1 MSEKPE
7 GLEPPEMLDSAGFS
21 AAETQGELGSG
32 SLFLLEHFDSPDL
45 YQAVEEAF
53 SRLQEVV
60 EAPKQPELGSL
71 IGMWCFDIE
80 RGGFL
85 LDYQAA
91 SLLGYKDYYRRYSI
105 EEISLLLCADD
116 AQKLFFDFLN
126 PDSGDVILENIMLQQ
141 GPYQGERLVVQG
153 SIMQRDE
160 NTGQVVQALG
170 SICYEHSAPASYITR
185 ELTGDG
191 IFYINTEQDLFITSS
206 TYQSMLGYIN
216 GELPDHLSQFVEQ
229 IVHPDDWDNLEIH
242 RHVMAS
248 ADYGDIWSCCLRLKH
263 KDGRYIWTIGRGLV
277 LKRDQNGK
285 ALIIVG
291 SRCDIDLIHQNF
303 DNMQQLLFNDNLTGL
318 YNRTYFEQNVVT
330 YSEDS
335 IQPVSVLFLDV
346 TGLKVTNDILGHG
359 YGDFLLLKLSELL
372 LIELLHF
379 MRDLRRPSVL
389 AALEAAE
396 AAEVAKAAETAAAAG
411 AAATATV
418 AETAPATEAADAA
431 TAQRK
436 KQYRL
441 PAFVLNRNFERLVQ
455 EFLEGLQEK
464 IQLLLASNGI
474 PVAHNSNKPLVQK
487 AALRDE
493 ELAAQAQTQG
503 QNKLQYSVLGS
514 EVSNLTK
521 DADRSLHEVLLKL
534 PQVHHERISQLLAE
548 NATLLRNADMA
559 QSDPLIWALVETALH
574 GREHPSLKS
583 ASEVDKY
590 IHTRFKRK
598 SPVTSLQGQSHLQ
611 QPLAPTNTQGQVAA
625 SAVSTSAAS
634 SSASASAASA
644 HASAVSALEREAQV
658 QANTEASPDRWG
670 HMSPVETFDAKTK
683 SERSKARRDKAQAPT
698 QQATS
703 DLLSSSNSSGVVH
716 PSQEEDK
723 LAVAMAAS
731 HGTGISQEVVVHLS
745 QGVPAVMRLSG
756 DEFMVLLPHC
766 PAIYGREFLRRI
778 REASKLLND
787 SYCALPINQRPEPLC
802 FGIGLATVGENGA
815 IAPDAP
821 AGLEAH
827 AGSEAHGPTAH
838 MAAANPAAPVAPAA
852 DTTTADTALDSPEE
866 MVTYDSLLKAVE
878 RADLRMQAD
887 KEQFHERHLQMLK
900 DYFEAKLERTVSMRD
915 ERRQILLSE
924 QERELLRN
932 GQLEQNLVATINEME
947 FEA

>member
-1 MSEKPE
+1 MSEKPDR
-7 GLEPPEMLDSAGFS
+7 LEPPEMLDNAEFSTLSAS
-21 AAETQGELGSG
+21 EVQGDQDSG
-32 SLFLLEHFDSPDL
+32 SLFLLEHFDSPEL
-45 YQAVEEAF
+45 YQAVAEAF

-60 EAPKQPELGSL
+60 EVPKNPELSSL
-71 IGMWCFDIE
+71 IGLWCFDIE

-91 SLLGYKDYYRRYSI
+91 SLVGYKDYYRRYSI
-105 EEISLLLCADD
+105 EEISLLLCAED

-126 PDSGDVILENIMLQQ
+126 PDSGDVILENIVLQQ

-153 SIMQRDE
+153 SIMQRDDT
-160 NTGQVVQALG
+160 TGQVMQALG
-170 SICYEHSAPASYITR
+170 SICYEHSAPASYLTR

-191 IFYINTEQDLFITSS
+191 IFYINTEQDLFVTSS
-206 TYQSMLGYIN
+206 SYQSMLGYIN
-216 GELPDHLSQFVEQ
+216 GEMPNHLSQFVEQ
-229 IVHPDDWDNLEIH
+229 LVHPDDLDNLEIH
-242 RHVMAS
+242 RHVIAS
-248 ADYGDIWSCCLRLKH
+248 TDYGDIWSCCLRLKH

-277 LKRDQNGK
+277 LKRDQTGK

-291 SRCDIDLIHQNF
+291 SRCDIDLIHDSF

-389 AALEAAE
+389 AALEAAD
-396 AAEVAKAAETAAAAG
+396 AAETAKAAKTASAG
-411 AAATATV
+411 AAATAPV
-418 AETAPATEAADAA
+418 AETAPTAADAA
-431 TAQRK
+431 NTQRK
-436 KQYRL
+436 KKYRL
-441 PAFVLNRNFERLVQ
+441 PAFVLNRNFERVVQ

-464 IQLLLASNGI
+464 IYVLLSSNGI
-474 PVAHNSNKPLVQK
+474 PVAHNSKKAQAQQVAQK
-487 AALRDE
+487 DA
-493 ELAAQAQTQG
+493 ELEPAAQAQAQSL
-503 QNKLQYSVLGS
+503 NKLQFSVLGS
-514 EVSNLTK
+514 EVSNLTSSPYK
-521 DADRSLHEVLLKL
+521 DADKSLHDVLLKL

-590 IHTRFKRK
+590 IHTKYQRQV
-598 SPVTSLQGQSHLQ
+598 PVSAARSQK
-611 QPLAPTNTQGQVAA
+611 PLA
-625 SAVSTSAAS
+625 
-634 SSASASAASA
+634 A
-644 HASAVSALEREAQV
+644 HQERF
-658 QANTEASPDRWG
+658 NTELSHDIWG
-670 HMSPVETFDAKTK
+670 HMSPVEKAGAKTT
-683 SERSKARRDKAQAPT
+683 SGRSKAQLKGAQS
-698 QQATS
+698 QAQSVNPAT
-703 DLLSSSNSSGVVH
+703 SNSSNVVH

-731 HGTGISQEVVVHLS
+731 HGTGISQEVVTHLS
-745 QGVPAVMRLSG
+745 QGVPAVLRLSG

-787 SYCALPINQRPEPLC
+787 SYCALPINQRPVPLC
-802 FGIGLATVGENGA
+802 FGIGLATVGEDGDL
-815 IAPDAP
+815 APDALKGLDASASP
-821 AGLEAH
+821 DAGASA
-827 AGSEAHGPTAH
+827 AGD
-838 MAAANPAAPVAPAA
+838 AP
-852 DTTTADTALDSPEE
+852 DSTKELK
-866 MVTYDSLLKAVE
+866 TYDSLLKAVE

-887 KEQFHERHLQMLK
+887 KEQFHEKHLQMLK

-932 GQLEQNLVATINEME
+932 GQLEQNLVAAINEME

>member
-7 GLEPPEMLDSAGFS
+7 MSASLEALDNAGLSAS
-21 AAETQGELGSG
+21 EVQGAQDNS
-32 SLFLLEHFDSPDL
+32 SLFLLEHFDSPEL

-91 SLLGYKDYYRRYSI
+91 SIVGYKDYYQRYSI
-105 EEISLLLCADD
+105 EEISLLLSAED

-126 PDSGDVILENIMLQQ
+126 PVSGDVILESIVLQK
-141 GPYQGERLVVQG
+141 GPYKGEHLVVQG

-160 NTGQVVQALG
+160 KTGQVMQALG
-170 SICYEHSAPASYITR
+170 SICYEYSAPASYLTR

-191 IFYINTEQDLFITSS
+191 IFYINTEQDLFVTSS
-206 TYQSMLGYIN
+206 SYQSMLGYIN
-216 GELPDHLSQFVEQ
+216 GELPNKLSQFVEL
-229 IVHPDDWDNLEIH
+229 IVHPDDLDNLEIQ

-248 ADYGDIWSCCLRLKH
+248 PDYGDIWSCCLRLKH

-277 LKRDQNGK
+277 LKRDQSGK

-372 LIELLHF
+372 LVELLHF

-389 AALEAAE
+389 TALEVAE
-396 AAEVAKAAETAAAAG
+396 AAETATATSTATPATASTAYATADAAAVTAAATEVD
-411 AAATATV
+411 AAAS
-418 AETAPATEAADAA
+418 
-431 TAQRK
+431 AQRK
-436 KQYRL
+436 KYRL

-464 IQLLLASNGI
+464 IQVLLTSNGM
-474 PVAHNSNKPLVQK
+474 PVAHNSNQVAQK
-487 AALRDE
+487 KDE
-493 ELAAQAQTQG
+493 EQASQSQS
-503 QNKLQYSVLGS
+503 QNQRKLQYSTLGS
-514 EVSNLTK
+514 EVADMTYDSLSQYK
-521 DADRSLHEVLLKL
+521 DADKSLHDVLLTL

-574 GREHPSLKS
+574 GREHPSMKS
-583 ASEVDKY
+583 APEVDKY
-590 IHTRFKRK
+590 IHTKYQRK
-598 SPVTSLQGQSHLQ
+598 
-611 QPLAPTNTQGQVAA
+611 
-625 SAVSTSAAS
+625 
-634 SSASASAASA
+634 ASAAPAKA
-644 HASAVSALEREAQV
+644 HKSFAPKQATAKLANGAANKLESQDLL
-658 QANTEASPDRWG
+658 NTEVAPDRWG
-670 HMSPVETFDAKTK
+670 HMSPVATLSAKAT
-683 SERSKARRDKAQAPT
+683 SERSKAQNNGSPNKKP
-698 QQATS
+698 QATP
-703 DLLSSSNSSGVVH
+703 DTTNSSNAVH

-731 HGTGISQEVVVHLS
+731 HGTGISQEVVTHLS
-745 QGVPAVMRLSG
+745 QGVPAVLRLSG

-787 SYCALPINQRPEPLC
+787 SYCALPINQRPVPLC
-802 FGIGLATVGENGA
+802 FGVGLATVGEEGSISPDA
-815 IAPDAP
+815 SADLAGQAAPDA
-821 AGLEAH
+821 G
-827 AGSEAHGPTAH
+827 
-838 MAAANPAAPVAPAA
+838 
-852 DTTTADTALDSPEE
+852 TTTSDATGELKQ
-866 MVTYDSLLKAVE
+866 YDSLLKAVE

-887 KEQFHERHLQMLK
+887 KEQFHEQHLQMLK

-932 GQLEQNLVATINEME
+932 GQLEQNLVAAINEME

>member
-1 MSEKPE
+1 MSEKPDR
-7 GLEPPEMLDSAGFS
+7 LEPPEMLDNAEFSTLSAS
-21 AAETQGELGSG
+21 EVQGDQDSG
-32 SLFLLEHFDSPDL
+32 SLFLLEHFDSPEL
-45 YQAVEEAF
+45 YQAVAEAF

-60 EAPKQPELGSL
+60 EVPKNPELSSL
-71 IGMWCFDIE
+71 IGLWCFDIE

-91 SLLGYKDYYRRYSI
+91 SLVGYKDYYRRYSI
-105 EEISLLLCADD
+105 EEISLLLCAED

-126 PDSGDVILENIMLQQ
+126 PDSGDVILENIVLQQ

-153 SIMQRDE
+153 SIMQRDDT
-160 NTGQVVQALG
+160 TGQVMQALG
-170 SICYEHSAPASYITR
+170 SICYEHSAPASYLTR

-191 IFYINTEQDLFITSS
+191 IFYINTEQDLFVTSS
-206 TYQSMLGYIN
+206 SYQSMLGYIN
-216 GELPDHLSQFVEQ
+216 GEMPNHLSQFVEQ
-229 IVHPDDWDNLEIH
+229 LVHPDDLDNLEIH
-242 RHVMAS
+242 RHVIAS
-248 ADYGDIWSCCLRLKH
+248 TDYGDIWSCCLRLKH

-277 LKRDQNGK
+277 LKRDQTGK

-291 SRCDIDLIHQNF
+291 SRCDIDLIHDSF

-389 AALEAAE
+389 AALEAAD
-396 AAEVAKAAETAAAAG
+396 AAETAKAAKTASAG
-411 AAATATV
+411 AAATAPV
-418 AETAPATEAADAA
+418 AETAPTAADAA
-431 TAQRK
+431 NTQRK
-436 KQYRL
+436 KKYRL
-441 PAFVLNRNFERLVQ
+441 PAFVLNRNFERVVQ

-464 IQLLLASNGI
+464 IYVLLSSNGI
-474 PVAHNSNKPLVQK
+474 PVAHNSKKAQAQQVAQK
-487 AALRDE
+487 DA
-493 ELAAQAQTQG
+493 ELEPAAQAQAQSL
-503 QNKLQYSVLGS
+503 NKLQFSVLGS
-514 EVSNLTK
+514 EVSNLTSSPYK
-521 DADRSLHEVLLKL
+521 DADKSLHDVLLKL

-590 IHTRFKRK
+590 IHTKYQRQV
-598 SPVTSLQGQSHLQ
+598 PVSAARSQK
-611 QPLAPTNTQGQVAA
+611 PLA
-625 SAVSTSAAS
+625 
-634 SSASASAASA
+634 A
-644 HASAVSALEREAQV
+644 HQERF
-658 QANTEASPDRWG
+658 NTELSHDIWG
-670 HMSPVETFDAKTK
+670 HMSPVEKAGAKTT
-683 SERSKARRDKAQAPT
+683 SGRSKAQLKGAQS
-698 QQATS
+698 QAQSVNPAT
-703 DLLSSSNSSGVVH
+703 SNSSNVVH

-731 HGTGISQEVVVHLS
+731 HGTGISQEVVTHLS
-745 QGVPAVMRLSG
+745 QGVPAVLRLSG

-787 SYCALPINQRPEPLC
+787 SYCALPINQRPVPLC
-802 FGIGLATVGENGA
+802 FGIGLATVGEDGDL
-815 IAPDAP
+815 APDALKGLDASASP
-821 AGLEAH
+821 DAGASA
-827 AGSEAHGPTAH
+827 AGD
-838 MAAANPAAPVAPAA
+838 AP
-852 DTTTADTALDSPEE
+852 DSTKELK
-866 MVTYDSLLKAVE
+866 TYDSLLKAVE

-887 KEQFHERHLQMLK
+887 KEQFHEKHLQMLK

-932 GQLEQNLVATINEME
+932 GEQNLVAAINEME

>member
-1 MSEKPE
+1 MSEKPDR
-7 GLEPPEMLDSAGFS
+7 LEPPEMLDNAEFSTLSAS
-21 AAETQGELGSG
+21 EVQGDQDSG
-32 SLFLLEHFDSPDL
+32 SLFLLEHFDSPEL
-45 YQAVEEAF
+45 YQAVAEAF

-60 EAPKQPELGSL
+60 EVPKNPELSSL
-71 IGMWCFDIE
+71 IGLWCFDIE

-91 SLLGYKDYYRRYSI
+91 SLVGYKDYYRRYSI
-105 EEISLLLCADD
+105 EEISLLLCAED

-126 PDSGDVILENIMLQQ
+126 PDSGDVILENIVLQQ

-153 SIMQRDE
+153 SIMQRDDT
-160 NTGQVVQALG
+160 TGQVMQALG
-170 SICYEHSAPASYITR
+170 SICYEHSAPASYLTR

-191 IFYINTEQDLFITSS
+191 IFYINTEQDLFVTSS
-206 TYQSMLGYIN
+206 SYQSMLGYIN
-216 GELPDHLSQFVEQ
+216 GEMPNHLSQFVEQ
-229 IVHPDDWDNLEIH
+229 LVHPDDLDNLEIH
-242 RHVMAS
+242 RHVIAS
-248 ADYGDIWSCCLRLKH
+248 TDYGDIWSCCLRLKH

-277 LKRDQNGK
+277 LKRDQTGK

-291 SRCDIDLIHQNF
+291 SRCDIDLIHDSF

-389 AALEAAE
+389 AALEAAD
-396 AAEVAKAAETAAAAG
+396 AAETAKAAKTASAG
-411 AAATATV
+411 AAATAPV
-418 AETAPATEAADAA
+418 AETAPTAADAA
-431 TAQRK
+431 NTQRK
-436 KQYRL
+436 KKYRL
-441 PAFVLNRNFERLVQ
+441 PAFVLNRNFERVVQ

-464 IQLLLASNGI
+464 IYVLLSSNGI
-474 PVAHNSNKPLVQK
+474 PVAHNSKKAQAQQVAQK
-487 AALRDE
+487 DA
-493 ELAAQAQTQG
+493 ELEPAAQAQAQSL
-503 QNKLQYSVLGS
+503 NKLQFSVLGS
-514 EVSNLTK
+514 EVSNLTSSPYK
-521 DADRSLHEVLLKL
+521 DADKSLHDVLLKL

-590 IHTRFKRK
+590 IHTKYQRQV
-598 SPVTSLQGQSHLQ
+598 PVSAARSQK
-611 QPLAPTNTQGQVAA
+611 PLA
-625 SAVSTSAAS
+625 
-634 SSASASAASA
+634 A
-644 HASAVSALEREAQV
+644 HQERF
-658 QANTEASPDRWG
+658 NTELSHDIWG
-670 HMSPVETFDAKTK
+670 HMSPVEKAGAKTT
-683 SERSKARRDKAQAPT
+683 SGRSKAQLKGAQS
-698 QQATS
+698 QAQSVNPAT
-703 DLLSSSNSSGVVH
+703 SNSSNVVH

-731 HGTGISQEVVVHLS
+731 HGTGISQEVVTHLS
-745 QGVPAVMRLSG
+745 QGVPAVLRLSG

-787 SYCALPINQRPEPLC
+787 SYCALPINQRPVPLC
-802 FGIGLATVGENGA
+802 FGIGLATVGEDGDL
-815 IAPDAP
+815 APDALKGLDASASP
-821 AGLEAH
+821 DAGASA
-827 AGSEAHGPTAH
+827 AGD
-838 MAAANPAAPVAPAA
+838 AP
-852 DTTTADTALDSPEE
+852 DSTKELK
-866 MVTYDSLLKAVE
+866 TYDSLLKAVE

-887 KEQFHERHLQMLK
+887 KEQFHEKHLQMLK

-932 GQLEQNLVATINEME
+932 GGRS
-947 FEA
+947 

>member
-1 MSEKPE
+1 MSEKPDR
-7 GLEPPEMLDSAGFS
+7 LEPPEMLDNAEFSTLSAS
-21 AAETQGELGSG
+21 EVQGDQDSG
-32 SLFLLEHFDSPDL
+32 SLFLLEHFDSPEL
-45 YQAVEEAF
+45 YQAVAEAF

-60 EAPKQPELGSL
+60 EVPKNPELSSL
-71 IGMWCFDIE
+71 VGMWCFDIE

-91 SLLGYKDYYRRYSI
+91 SLVGYKDYYRRYSI
-105 EEISLLLCADD
+105 EEISLLLCAED

-126 PDSGDVILENIMLQQ
+126 PDSGDVILENIVLQQ

-153 SIMQRDE
+153 SIMQRDDT
-160 NTGQVVQALG
+160 TGQVMQALG
-170 SICYEHSAPASYITR
+170 SICYEHSAPASYLTR

-191 IFYINTEQDLFITSS
+191 IFYINTEQDLFVTSS
-206 TYQSMLGYIN
+206 SYQSMLGYIN
-216 GELPDHLSQFVEQ
+216 GEMPNHLSQFVEQ
-229 IVHPDDWDNLEIH
+229 LVHPDDLDNLEIH
-242 RHVMAS
+242 RHVIAS
-248 ADYGDIWSCCLRLKH
+248 TDYGDIWSCCLRLKH

-277 LKRDQNGK
+277 LKRDQTGK

-291 SRCDIDLIHQNF
+291 SRCDIDLIHDSF

-389 AALEAAE
+389 AALEAAD
-396 AAEVAKAAETAAAAG
+396 AAETAKAAKTASAG
-411 AAATATV
+411 AAATAPV
-418 AETAPATEAADAA
+418 AETAPTAADAA
-431 TAQRK
+431 NTQRK
-436 KQYRL
+436 KQHRL

-464 IQLLLASNGI
+464 IYVLLSSNGI
-474 PVAHNSNKPLVQK
+474 PVAHNSKKAQAQQVAQK
-487 AALRDE
+487 DA
-493 ELAAQAQTQG
+493 ELEPAAQAQAQSL
-503 QNKLQYSVLGS
+503 NKLQFSVLGS
-514 EVSNLTK
+514 EVSNLTSSPYK
-521 DADRSLHEVLLKL
+521 DADKSLHDVLLKL

-590 IHTRFKRK
+590 IHTKYQRQV
-598 SPVTSLQGQSHLQ
+598 PVSAARSQK
-611 QPLAPTNTQGQVAA
+611 PLA
-625 SAVSTSAAS
+625 
-634 SSASASAASA
+634 A
-644 HASAVSALEREAQV
+644 HQERF
-658 QANTEASPDRWG
+658 NTELSHDIWG
-670 HMSPVETFDAKTK
+670 HMSPVEKAGAKTT
-683 SERSKARRDKAQAPT
+683 SGRSKAQLKGAQTPAQPVNP
-698 QQATS
+698 AT
-703 DLLSSSNSSGVVH
+703 SNSSNVVH

-731 HGTGISQEVVVHLS
+731 HGTGISQEVVTHLS
-745 QGVPAVMRLSG
+745 QGVPAVLRLSG

-787 SYCALPINQRPEPLC
+787 SYCALPINQRPVPLC
-802 FGIGLATVGENGA
+802 FGIGLATVGEDGDL
-815 IAPDAP
+815 APDALK
-821 AGLEAH
+821 GLDA
-827 AGSEAHGPTAH
+827 S
-838 MAAANPAAPVAPAA
+838 AAPDAGASAAGDAP
-852 DTTTADTALDSPEE
+852 DSTKELK
-866 MVTYDSLLKAVE
+866 TYDSLLKAVE
-878 RADLRMQAD
+878 RADLRMQTD
-887 KEQFHERHLQMLK
+887 KEQFHEKHLQMLK

-932 GQLEQNLVATINEME
+932 GQLEQNLVAAINEME

>member
-7 GLEPPEMLDSAGFS
+7 MSESPETLDKAELSAS
-21 AAETQGELGSG
+21 EVQGAQNNS
-32 SLFLLEHFDSPDL
+32 SLFLLEHFDSPEL

-53 SRLQEVV
+53 SRLQEVFEV
-60 EAPKQPELGSL
+60 PKEPELGSL
-71 IGMWCFDIE
+71 VGMWCFDIE

-91 SLLGYKDYYRRYSI
+91 SIVGYKDYYQRYSI
-105 EEISLLLCADD
+105 EEISLLLSAED

-126 PDSGDVILENIMLQQ
+126 PDSGDVILENIVLQQ

-160 NTGQVVQALG
+160 KTGLVMQALG
-170 SICYEHSAPASYITR
+170 SICYEHSAPASYLTR

-191 IFYINTEQDLFITSS
+191 IFYINTEQDLFVTSS
-206 TYQSMLGYIN
+206 SYQSMLGYIN
-216 GELPDHLSQFVEQ
+216 GELPNKLSQYVEQ
-229 IVHPDDWDNLEIH
+229 IVHPDDLDNLEIH

-248 ADYGDIWSCCLRLKH
+248 PDYGDIWSCCLRLKH

-277 LKRDQNGK
+277 LTRDQSGK

-291 SRCDIDLIHQNF
+291 SRCDIDLIHQSF
-303 DNMQQLLFNDNLTGL
+303 DSMQQLLFNDNLTGL

-330 YSEDS
+330 YSEDC

-346 TGLKVTNDILGHG
+346 TGLKVTNDILGHD

-372 LIELLHF
+372 LVELLHF

-389 AALEAAE
+389 SALEASE
-396 AAEVAKAAETAAAAG
+396 AAETAAA
-411 AAATATV
+411 T
-418 AETAPATEAADAA
+418 ETANAASAAADAP
-431 TAQRK
+431 AQCK
-436 KQYRL
+436 KYRL

-464 IQLLLASNGI
+464 IQVLLTSNGM
-474 PVAHNSNKPLVQK
+474 PVANNSNQVAQK
-487 AALRDE
+487 KDE
-493 ELAAQAQTQG
+493 ELKLASQPQS
-503 QNKLQYSVLGS
+503 QNQRNLQYSTLGA
-514 EVSNLTK
+514 EVADMTSDSLSQYK
-521 DADRSLHEVLLKL
+521 DADKSLHDVLLTL

-574 GREHPSLKS
+574 GREHPSMKS
-583 ASEVDKY
+583 APEVDKY
-590 IHTRFKRK
+590 IHTKYQRK
-598 SPVTSLQGQSHLQ
+598 ASV
-611 QPLAPTNTQGQVAA
+611 APTKAHKPFAPKQVRAQATAKLANGAA
-625 SAVSTSAAS
+625 NK
-634 SSASASAASA
+634 
-644 HASAVSALEREAQV
+644 LESQDLF
-658 QANTEASPDRWG
+658 NTEVAPDRWG
-670 HMSPVETFDAKTK
+670 HMSPVATLSAKTA
-683 SERSKARRDKAQAPT
+683 SERSKA
-698 QQATS
+698 QQSGASNKKPQVTP
-703 DLLSSSNSSGVVH
+703 DTTNSSDAVH

-731 HGTGISQEVVVHLS
+731 HGTGISQEVVTHLS
-745 QGVPAVMRLSG
+745 QGVPAVLRLSG

-766 PAIYGREFLRRI
+766 PEIYGREFLRRI
-778 REASKLLND
+778 REANKLLND
-787 SYCALPINQRPEPLC
+787 SYRALPINQRPVPLC
-802 FGIGLATVGENGA
+802 FGIGLATVGEEGNIASDVSAATDVGA
-815 IAPDAP
+815 TAAGGAP
-821 AGLEAH
+821 A
-827 AGSEAHGPTAH
+827 ST
-838 MAAANPAAPVAPAA
+838 
-852 DTTTADTALDSPEE
+852 EE
-866 MVTYDSLLKAVE
+866 LKPYDSLLKAVE

-887 KEQFHERHLQMLK
+887 KEQFHEKHLQMLK

-932 GQLEQNLVATINEME
+932 GQLEQNLVAAINEME

>member
-1 MSEKPE
+1 MSEKPDR
-7 GLEPPEMLDSAGFS
+7 LEPPEMLDNAEFSTLSAS
-21 AAETQGELGSG
+21 EVQGDQDSG
-32 SLFLLEHFDSPDL
+32 SLFLLEHFDSPEL
-45 YQAVEEAF
+45 YQAVAEAF

-60 EAPKQPELGSL
+60 EVPKNPELSSL
-71 IGMWCFDIE
+71 IGLWCFDIE

-91 SLLGYKDYYRRYSI
+91 SLVGYKDYYRRYSI
-105 EEISLLLCADD
+105 EEISLLLCAED

-126 PDSGDVILENIMLQQ
+126 PDSGDVILENIVLQQ

-153 SIMQRDE
+153 SIMQRDDT
-160 NTGQVVQALG
+160 TGQVMQALG
-170 SICYEHSAPASYITR
+170 SICYEHSAPASYLTR

-191 IFYINTEQDLFITSS
+191 IFYINTEQDLFVTSS
-206 TYQSMLGYIN
+206 SYQSMLGYIN
-216 GELPDHLSQFVEQ
+216 GEMPNHLSQFVEQ
-229 IVHPDDWDNLEIH
+229 LVHPDDLDNLEIH
-242 RHVMAS
+242 RHVIAS
-248 ADYGDIWSCCLRLKH
+248 TDYGDIWSCCLRLKH

-277 LKRDQNGK
+277 LKRDQTGK

-291 SRCDIDLIHQNF
+291 SRCDIDLIHDSF

-389 AALEAAE
+389 AALEAAD
-396 AAEVAKAAETAAAAG
+396 AAETAKAAKTASAG
-411 AAATATV
+411 AAATAPV
-418 AETAPATEAADAA
+418 AETAPTAADAA
-431 TAQRK
+431 NTQRK
-436 KQYRL
+436 KKYRL
-441 PAFVLNRNFERLVQ
+441 PAFVLNRNFERVVQ

-464 IQLLLASNGI
+464 IYVLLSSNGI
-474 PVAHNSNKPLVQK
+474 PVAHNSKKAQAQQVAQK
-487 AALRDE
+487 DA
-493 ELAAQAQTQG
+493 ELEPAAQAQAQSL
-503 QNKLQYSVLGS
+503 NKLQFSVLGS
-514 EVSNLTK
+514 EVSNLTSSPYK
-521 DADRSLHEVLLKL
+521 DADKSLHDVLLKL

-590 IHTRFKRK
+590 IHTKYQRQV
-598 SPVTSLQGQSHLQ
+598 PVSAARSQK
-611 QPLAPTNTQGQVAA
+611 PLA
-625 SAVSTSAAS
+625 
-634 SSASASAASA
+634 A
-644 HASAVSALEREAQV
+644 HQERF
-658 QANTEASPDRWG
+658 NTELSHDIWG
-670 HMSPVETFDAKTK
+670 HMSPVEKAGAKTT
-683 SERSKARRDKAQAPT
+683 SGRSKAQLKGAQS
-698 QQATS
+698 QAQSVNPAT
-703 DLLSSSNSSGVVH
+703 SNSSNVVH

-731 HGTGISQEVVVHLS
+731 HGTGISQEVVTHLS
-745 QGVPAVMRLSG
+745 QGVPAVLRLSG

-787 SYCALPINQRPEPLC
+787 SYCALPINQRPVPLC
-802 FGIGLATVGENGA
+802 FGIGLATVGEDGDL
-815 IAPDAP
+815 APDALKGLDASASP
-821 AGLEAH
+821 DAGA
-827 AGSEAHGPTAH
+827 S
-838 MAAANPAAPVAPAA
+838 AAVDAP
-852 DTTTADTALDSPEE
+852 DSTKELK
-866 MVTYDSLLKAVE
+866 TYDSLLKAVE

-887 KEQFHERHLQMLK
+887 KEQFHEKHLQMLK

-932 GQLEQNLVATINEME
+932 GQLEQNLVAAINEME

>member
-1 MSEKPE
+1 MSEKPDR
-7 GLEPPEMLDSAGFS
+7 LEPPEMLDNAEFSTLSAS
-21 AAETQGELGSG
+21 EVQGGQDSG
-32 SLFLLEHFDSPDL
+32 SLFLLEHFDSPEL
-45 YQAVEEAF
+45 YQAVAEAF

-60 EAPKQPELGSL
+60 EVPKNPELSSL
-71 IGMWCFDIE
+71 VGMWYFDIE

-91 SLLGYKDYYRRYSI
+91 SLVGYKDYYRRYSI

-126 PDSGDVILENIMLQQ
+126 PDSGDVILENIVLQQ

-160 NTGQVVQALG
+160 KTGQVMQALG
-170 SICYEHSAPASYITR
+170 SICYEHSSPASYMTR

-206 TYQSMLGYIN
+206 SYQSMLGYIN
-216 GELPDHLSQFVEQ
+216 GEIPNHSSQFVEQ
-229 IVHPDDWDNLEIH
+229 LVHPDDWDNLEVH

-291 SRCDIDLIHQNF
+291 SRCDIDLIHQSF

-396 AAEVAKAAETAAAAG
+396 AAEAAETAAVAATG
-411 AAATATV
+411 AAATAPV
-418 AETAPATEAADAA
+418 AETAPAASTAANAADAA

-464 IQLLLASNGI
+464 IQLLLTSNGM
-474 PVAHNSNKPLVQK
+474 PVANKRNSPLVQQD
-487 AALRDE
+487 AQIGE
-493 ELAAQAQTQG
+493 ELAAQSQSQV
-503 QNKLQYSVLGS
+503 QSKNKLQYSALGS

-521 DADRSLHEVLLKL
+521 DADRSLHDVLLTL
-534 PQVHHERISQLLAE
+534 PQVHHERIAQLLAE

-574 GREHPSLKS
+574 GREHPSLKL

-590 IHTRFKRK
+590 IHTKFQRK
-598 SPVTSLQGQSHLQ
+598 LPAAQLARPRKTLAAQQGQKRL
-611 QPLAPTNTQGQVAA
+611 
-625 SAVSTSAAS
+625 
-634 SSASASAASA
+634 
-644 HASAVSALEREAQV
+644 
-658 QANTEASPDRWG
+658 NTEISPDLWG
-670 HMSPVETFDAKTK
+670 HMSPVEKASAKTT
-683 SERSKARRDKAQAPT
+683 SGRSKAQLKGAQSQT
-698 QQATS
+698 QPVNPAT
-703 DLLSSSNSSGVVH
+703 SNSSNVVH

-731 HGTGISQEVVVHLS
+731 HGTGISQEVVTHLS
-745 QGVPAVMRLSG
+745 QGVPAVLRLSG

-766 PAIYGREFLRRI
+766 PEIYGREFLRRI
-778 REASKLLND
+778 REANKLLND
-787 SYCALPINQRPEPLC
+787 SCRALPINQRPVPLC
-802 FGIGLATVGENGA
+802 FGIGLATVGEEGNIASDVSAATDVGA
-815 IAPDAP
+815 TAAGGAP
-821 AGLEAH
+821 A
-827 AGSEAHGPTAH
+827 ST
-838 MAAANPAAPVAPAA
+838 
-852 DTTTADTALDSPEE
+852 EE
-866 MVTYDSLLKAVE
+866 LKPYDSLLKAVE

-887 KEQFHERHLQMLK
+887 KEQFHEKHLQMLK

-932 GQLEQNLVATINEME
+932 GQLEQNLVAAINEME

>member
-1 MSEKPE
+1 MSEKPDR
-7 GLEPPEMLDSAGFS
+7 LEPPEMLDNAEFSTLSAS
-21 AAETQGELGSG
+21 EVQGDQDSG
-32 SLFLLEHFDSPDL
+32 SLFLLEHFDSPEL
-45 YQAVEEAF
+45 YQAVAEAF

-60 EAPKQPELGSL
+60 EVPKNPELSSL
-71 IGMWCFDIE
+71 IGLWCFDIE

-91 SLLGYKDYYRRYSI
+91 SLVGYKDYYRRYSI
-105 EEISLLLCADD
+105 EEISLLLCAED

-126 PDSGDVILENIMLQQ
+126 PDSGDVILENIVLQQ

-153 SIMQRDE
+153 SIMQRDDT
-160 NTGQVVQALG
+160 TGQVMQALG
-170 SICYEHSAPASYITR
+170 SICYEHSAPASYLTR

-191 IFYINTEQDLFITSS
+191 IFYINTEQDLFVTSS
-206 TYQSMLGYIN
+206 SYQSMLGYIN
-216 GELPDHLSQFVEQ
+216 GEMPNHLSQFVEQ
-229 IVHPDDWDNLEIH
+229 LVHPDDLDNLEIH
-242 RHVMAS
+242 RHVIAS
-248 ADYGDIWSCCLRLKH
+248 TDYGDIWSCCLRLKH

-277 LKRDQNGK
+277 LKRDQTGK

-291 SRCDIDLIHQNF
+291 SRCDIDLIHDSF

-389 AALEAAE
+389 AALEAAD
-396 AAEVAKAAETAAAAG
+396 AAETAKAAKTASAG
-411 AAATATV
+411 AAATAPV
-418 AETAPATEAADAA
+418 AETAPTAADAA
-431 TAQRK
+431 NTQRK
-436 KQYRL
+436 KKYRL
-441 PAFVLNRNFERLVQ
+441 PAFVLNRNFERVVQ

-464 IQLLLASNGI
+464 IYVLLSSNGI
-474 PVAHNSNKPLVQK
+474 PVAHNSKKAQAQQVAQK
-487 AALRDE
+487 DA
-493 ELAAQAQTQG
+493 ELEPAAQAQAQSL
-503 QNKLQYSVLGS
+503 NKLQFSVLGS
-514 EVSNLTK
+514 EVSNLTSSPYK
-521 DADRSLHEVLLKL
+521 DADKSLHDVLLKL

-590 IHTRFKRK
+590 IHTKYQRQV
-598 SPVTSLQGQSHLQ
+598 PVSAARSQK
-611 QPLAPTNTQGQVAA
+611 PLA
-625 SAVSTSAAS
+625 
-634 SSASASAASA
+634 A
-644 HASAVSALEREAQV
+644 HQERF
-658 QANTEASPDRWG
+658 NTELSHDIWG
-670 HMSPVETFDAKTK
+670 HMSPVEKAGAKTT
-683 SERSKARRDKAQAPT
+683 SGRSKAQLKGAQS
-698 QQATS
+698 QAQSVNPAT
-703 DLLSSSNSSGVVH
+703 SNSSNVVH

-731 HGTGISQEVVVHLS
+731 HGTGISQEVVTHLS
-745 QGVPAVMRLSG
+745 QGVPAVLRLSG

-787 SYCALPINQRPEPLC
+787 SYCALPINQRPVPLC
-802 FGIGLATVGENGA
+802 FGIGLATVGEDGDL
-815 IAPDAP
+815 APDALKSLDASASP
-821 AGLEAH
+821 DAGASA
-827 AGSEAHGPTAH
+827 AGD
-838 MAAANPAAPVAPAA
+838 AP
-852 DTTTADTALDSPEE
+852 DSTKELK
-866 MVTYDSLLKAVE
+866 MYDSLLKAVE

-887 KEQFHERHLQMLK
+887 KEQFHEKHLQMLK

-932 GQLEQNLVATINEME
+932 GQLEQNLVAAINEME

>member
-1 MSEKPE
+1 MSEKPDR
-7 GLEPPEMLDSAGFS
+7 LEPPEMLDNAEFSTLSAS
-21 AAETQGELGSG
+21 EVQGGQDSG
-32 SLFLLEHFDSPDL
+32 SLFLLEHFDSPEL
-45 YQAVEEAF
+45 YQAVAEAF

-60 EAPKQPELGSL
+60 EVPKNPELSSL
-71 IGMWCFDIE
+71 VGMWCFDIE

-91 SLLGYKDYYRRYSI
+91 SLVGYKDYYRCYSI

-126 PDSGDVILENIMLQQ
+126 PDSGDVILENIVLQQ
-141 GPYQGERLVVQG
+141 GPYHGERLVVQG

-160 NTGQVVQALG
+160 KTGQVMQALG
-170 SICYEHSAPASYITR
+170 SICYEHSSPASYMTR

-206 TYQSMLGYIN
+206 SYQSMLGYIN
-216 GELPDHLSQFVEQ
+216 GEIPNHLSQFVEQ
-229 IVHPDDWDNLEIH
+229 LVHPDDWDNLEVH

-291 SRCDIDLIHQNF
+291 SRCDIDLIHQSF

-396 AAEVAKAAETAAAAG
+396 AAEAAETAAVAATG
-411 AAATATV
+411 AAATAPV
-418 AETAPATEAADAA
+418 AETAPAASTAANAADAA

-464 IQLLLASNGI
+464 IQLLLTSNGM
-474 PVAHNSNKPLVQK
+474 PVANKRNSPLVQQD
-487 AALRDE
+487 AQIGE
-493 ELAAQAQTQG
+493 ELAAQSQSQV
-503 QNKLQYSVLGS
+503 QSKNKLQYSALGS

-521 DADRSLHEVLLKL
+521 DADRSLHDVLLTL
-534 PQVHHERISQLLAE
+534 PQVHHERIAQLLAE

-574 GREHPSLKS
+574 GREHPSLKL

-590 IHTRFKRK
+590 IHTKFQRK
-598 SPVTSLQGQSHLQ
+598 LPAAQLARPRKTLAAQQGQKRL
-611 QPLAPTNTQGQVAA
+611 
-625 SAVSTSAAS
+625 
-634 SSASASAASA
+634 
-644 HASAVSALEREAQV
+644 
-658 QANTEASPDRWG
+658 NTEISPDLWG
-670 HMSPVETFDAKTK
+670 HMSPVEKASAKTT
-683 SERSKARRDKAQAPT
+683 SGRSKAQLKGAQSQT
-698 QQATS
+698 QPVNPAT
-703 DLLSSSNSSGVVH
+703 SNSSNVVH

-731 HGTGISQEVVVHLS
+731 HGTGISQEVVTHLS
-745 QGVPAVMRLSG
+745 QGVPAVLRLSG

-766 PAIYGREFLRRI
+766 PEIYGREFLRRI
-778 REASKLLND
+778 REANKLLND
-787 SYCALPINQRPEPLC
+787 SYRALPINQRPVPLC
-802 FGIGLATVGENGA
+802 FGIGLATVGEEGNIASDVSAATDVGA
-815 IAPDAP
+815 TAAGGAP
-821 AGLEAH
+821 A
-827 AGSEAHGPTAH
+827 ST
-838 MAAANPAAPVAPAA
+838 
-852 DTTTADTALDSPEE
+852 EE
-866 MVTYDSLLKAVE
+866 LKPYDSLLKAVE

-887 KEQFHERHLQMLK
+887 KEQFHEKHLQMLK

-932 GQLEQNLVATINEME
+932 GQLEQNLVAAINEME

>member
-7 GLEPPEMLDSAGFS
+7 MSASPEALDNAGLSAS
-21 AAETQGELGSG
+21 EVQGAQDNS
-32 SLFLLEHFDSPDL
+32 SLFLLEHFDSPEL

-53 SRLQEVV
+53 SRLQEVCEV
-60 EAPKQPELGSL
+60 PKQPELGSL

-91 SLLGYKDYYRRYSI
+91 SIVGYKDYYQRYSI
-105 EEISLLLCADD
+105 EEISLLLSAED

-126 PDSGDVILENIMLQQ
+126 PVSGDVILESIVLQK
-141 GPYQGERLVVQG
+141 GPYKGEHLVVQG

-160 NTGQVVQALG
+160 KTGQVTQALG
-170 SICYEHSAPASYITR
+170 SICYEYSAPASYLTR

-191 IFYINTEQDLFITSS
+191 IFYINTEQDLFVTSS
-206 TYQSMLGYIN
+206 SYQSMLGYIN
-216 GELPDHLSQFVEQ
+216 GELPNKLSQIVEL
-229 IVHPDDWDNLEIH
+229 IVHPDDLDNLEIQ

-248 ADYGDIWSCCLRLKH
+248 PDYGDIWSCCLRLKH

-277 LKRDQNGK
+277 LKRDQSGK

-330 YSEDS
+330 YSEES
-335 IQPVSVLFLDV
+335 MQPVSVLFLDV

-372 LIELLHF
+372 LVELLHF

-396 AAEVAKAAETAAAAG
+396 AAETATATSAAAPATASTAYATADVAAVTAAATEVD
-411 AAATATV
+411 AAAS
-418 AETAPATEAADAA
+418 
-431 TAQRK
+431 AQHK
-436 KQYRL
+436 KYRL
-441 PAFVLNRNFERLVQ
+441 PAFVLNRNLERLVQ

-464 IQLLLASNGI
+464 IQVLLTSNGM
-474 PVAHNSNKPLVQK
+474 PVAHNSNQVAQK
-487 AALRDE
+487 KDE
-493 ELAAQAQTQG
+493 EQASQSQS
-503 QNKLQYSVLGS
+503 QNQRKLQYSTLGA
-514 EVSNLTK
+514 EVADMTSDSLSQYK
-521 DADRSLHEVLLKL
+521 DADKSLHDVLLTL

-574 GREHPSLKS
+574 GREHPSMKS
-583 ASEVDKY
+583 APEVDKY
-590 IHTRFKRK
+590 IHTKYQRK
-598 SPVTSLQGQSHLQ
+598 
-611 QPLAPTNTQGQVAA
+611 
-625 SAVSTSAAS
+625 
-634 SSASASAASA
+634 ASAAPAKA
-644 HASAVSALEREAQV
+644 HKSFAPKQATAKLANGAANKLESQDLL
-658 QANTEASPDRWG
+658 NTEVAPDRWG
-670 HMSPVETFDAKTK
+670 HMSPVATLSAKAT
-683 SERSKARRDKAQAPT
+683 SERSKAQNNGSPNKKP
-698 QQATS
+698 QATP
-703 DLLSSSNSSGVVH
+703 DTTNSSNAVH

-731 HGTGISQEVVVHLS
+731 HGTGISQEVVTHLS
-745 QGVPAVMRLSG
+745 QGVPAVLRLSG

-787 SYCALPINQRPEPLC
+787 SYCALPINQRSVPLC
-802 FGIGLATVGENGA
+802 FGVGLATVGEEGSISPDA
-815 IAPDAP
+815 SADLAGQAAPDA
-821 AGLEAH
+821 G
-827 AGSEAHGPTAH
+827 
-838 MAAANPAAPVAPAA
+838 
-852 DTTTADTALDSPEE
+852 TTTSDATGELKQ
-866 MVTYDSLLKAVE
+866 YDSLLKAVE

-887 KEQFHERHLQMLK
+887 KEQFHEQHLQMLK

-924 QERELLRN
+924 QERELLHN
-932 GQLEQNLVATINEME
+932 GQLEQNLVAAINEME

>member
-7 GLEPPEMLDSAGFS
+7 MSASPEALDNAGLSAS
-21 AAETQGELGSG
+21 EVQGAQDNS
-32 SLFLLEHFDSPDL
+32 SLFLLEHFDSPEL

-91 SLLGYKDYYRRYSI
+91 SIVGYKDYYQRYSI
-105 EEISLLLCADD
+105 EEISLLLSAED

-126 PDSGDVILENIMLQQ
+126 PESGDVLWESIMLQR
-141 GPYQGERLVVQG
+141 GPYKGERLIVQG

-160 NTGQVVQALG
+160 TTGQVTQALG
-170 SICYEHSAPASYITR
+170 SLCYEYSAPASYLTR

-206 TYQSMLGYIN
+206 SYQSMLGYIN
-216 GELPDHLSQFVEQ
+216 GELPNKLSQFVEL
-229 IVHPDDWDNLEIH
+229 IVHPDDLDNLEIQ

-248 ADYGDIWSCCLRLKH
+248 PDYGDIWSCCLRLKH

-277 LKRDQNGK
+277 LKRDQKGK

-372 LIELLHF
+372 LVELLHF

-396 AAEVAKAAETAAAAG
+396 AAETATATSAAAPATASTAYATADAAAVTAAATEVD
-411 AAATATV
+411 AAAS
-418 AETAPATEAADAA
+418 
-431 TAQRK
+431 AQRK
-436 KQYRL
+436 KYRL

-464 IQLLLASNGI
+464 IQVLLTSNGM
-474 PVAHNSNKPLVQK
+474 PVAHNSNQVAQNK
-487 AALRDE
+487 DE
-493 ELAAQAQTQG
+493 EQASQSQSLN
-503 QNKLQYSVLGS
+503 QRKLQYSTLGA
-514 EVSNLTK
+514 EVADMTSDSLSQYK
-521 DADRSLHEVLLKL
+521 DADKSLHDVLLTL

-574 GREHPSLKS
+574 GREHPSMKS
-583 ASEVDKY
+583 APEVDKY
-590 IHTRFKRK
+590 IHTKYQRK
-598 SPVTSLQGQSHLQ
+598 
-611 QPLAPTNTQGQVAA
+611 
-625 SAVSTSAAS
+625 
-634 SSASASAASA
+634 ASAAPAKA
-644 HASAVSALEREAQV
+644 HKSFAPKQATAKLANGAANKLESQDLL
-658 QANTEASPDRWG
+658 NTEVAPDRWG
-670 HMSPVETFDAKTK
+670 HMSPVATLSAKAT
-683 SERSKARRDKAQAPT
+683 SERSKAQNNGSPNKKP
-698 QQATS
+698 QATP
-703 DLLSSSNSSGVVH
+703 DTTNSSNAVH

-731 HGTGISQEVVVHLS
+731 HGTGISQEVVTHLS
-745 QGVPAVMRLSG
+745 QGVPAVLRLSG

-787 SYCALPINQRPEPLC
+787 SYCALPINQRPVPLC
-802 FGIGLATVGENGA
+802 FGVGLATVGEEGSISPDA
-815 IAPDAP
+815 SADLAGQAAPDA
-821 AGLEAH
+821 G
-827 AGSEAHGPTAH
+827 
-838 MAAANPAAPVAPAA
+838 
-852 DTTTADTALDSPEE
+852 TTTSDATGELKQ
-866 MVTYDSLLKAVE
+866 YDSLLKAVE

-887 KEQFHERHLQMLK
+887 KEQFHEQHLQMLK

-924 QERELLRN
+924 QERELLRD
-932 GQLEQNLVATINEME
+932 GQLEQNLVAAINEME

>member
-7 GLEPPEMLDSAGFS
+7 MSASPEALDNAGLSAS
-21 AAETQGELGSG
+21 EVQGAQDNS
-32 SLFLLEHFDSPDL
+32 SLFLLEHFDSPEL

-53 SRLQEVV
+53 SRLQEVCEV
-60 EAPKQPELGSL
+60 PKQPELGSL

-91 SLLGYKDYYRRYSI
+91 SIVGYKDYYQRYSI
-105 EEISLLLCADD
+105 EEISLLLSAED
-116 AQKLFFDFLN
+116 AQKIFFDFLN
-126 PDSGDVILENIMLQQ
+126 PVSGDVILESIVLQK
-141 GPYQGERLVVQG
+141 GPYKGEHLVVQG

-160 NTGQVVQALG
+160 KTGQVTQALG
-170 SICYEHSAPASYITR
+170 SICYEYSAPASYLTR

-191 IFYINTEQDLFITSS
+191 IFYINTEQDLFVTSS
-206 TYQSMLGYIN
+206 SYQSMLGYIN
-216 GELPDHLSQFVEQ
+216 GELPNKLSQYVEQ
-229 IVHPDDWDNLEIH
+229 IVHPDDLDNLEIH
-242 RHVMAS
+242 RHVIAS
-248 ADYGDIWSCCLRLKH
+248 TDYGDIWSCCLRLKH

-277 LKRDQNGK
+277 LKRDQTGK

-291 SRCDIDLIHQNF
+291 SRCDIDLIHDSF

-389 AALEAAE
+389 AALEAAD
-396 AAEVAKAAETAAAAG
+396 AAETAKAAKTASAG
-411 AAATATV
+411 AAATAPV
-418 AETAPATEAADAA
+418 AETAPTAADAA
-431 TAQRK
+431 NTQRK
-436 KQYRL
+436 KKYRL
-441 PAFVLNRNFERLVQ
+441 PAFVLNRNFERVVQ

-464 IQLLLASNGI
+464 IYVLLSSNGI
-474 PVAHNSNKPLVQK
+474 PVAHNSKKAQAQQVAQK
-487 AALRDE
+487 DA
-493 ELAAQAQTQG
+493 ELEPAAQAQAQSL
-503 QNKLQYSVLGS
+503 NKLQFSVLGS
-514 EVSNLTK
+514 EVSNLTSSPYK
-521 DADRSLHEVLLKL
+521 DADKSLHDVLLKL

-590 IHTRFKRK
+590 IHTKYQRQV
-598 SPVTSLQGQSHLQ
+598 PVSAARSQK
-611 QPLAPTNTQGQVAA
+611 PLA
-625 SAVSTSAAS
+625 
-634 SSASASAASA
+634 A
-644 HASAVSALEREAQV
+644 HQERF
-658 QANTEASPDRWG
+658 NTELSHDIWG
-670 HMSPVETFDAKTK
+670 HMSPVEKAGAKTT
-683 SERSKARRDKAQAPT
+683 SGRSKAQLKGAQS
-698 QQATS
+698 QAQSVNPAT
-703 DLLSSSNSSGVVH
+703 SNSSNVVH

-731 HGTGISQEVVVHLS
+731 HGTGISQEVVTHLS
-745 QGVPAVMRLSG
+745 QGVPAVLRLSG

-787 SYCALPINQRPEPLC
+787 SYCALPINQRPVPLC
-802 FGIGLATVGENGA
+802 FGIGLATVGEDGDL
-815 IAPDAP
+815 APDALKSLDASASP
-821 AGLEAH
+821 DAGASA
-827 AGSEAHGPTAH
+827 AGD
-838 MAAANPAAPVAPAA
+838 AP
-852 DTTTADTALDSPEE
+852 DSTKELK
-866 MVTYDSLLKAVE
+866 MYDSLLKAVE

-887 KEQFHERHLQMLK
+887 KEQFHEKHLQMLK

-932 GQLEQNLVATINEME
+932 GQLEQNLVAAINEME

>member
-1 MSEKPE
+1 MSEKPDR
-7 GLEPPEMLDSAGFS
+7 LEPPEMLDNAEFSTLSAS
-21 AAETQGELGSG
+21 EVQGDQDSG
-32 SLFLLEHFDSPDL
+32 SLFLLEHFDSPEL
-45 YQAVEEAF
+45 YQAVAEAF

-60 EAPKQPELGSL
+60 EVPKNPELSSL
-71 IGMWCFDIE
+71 IGLWCFDIE

-91 SLLGYKDYYRRYSI
+91 SLVGYKDYYRRYSI
-105 EEISLLLCADD
+105 EEISLLLCAED

-126 PDSGDVILENIMLQQ
+126 PDSGDVILENIVLQQ

-153 SIMQRDE
+153 SIMQRDDT
-160 NTGQVVQALG
+160 TGQVMQALG
-170 SICYEHSAPASYITR
+170 SICYEHSAPASYLTR

-191 IFYINTEQDLFITSS
+191 IFYINTEQDLFVTSS
-206 TYQSMLGYIN
+206 SYQSMLGYIN
-216 GELPDHLSQFVEQ
+216 GEMPNHLSQFVEQ
-229 IVHPDDWDNLEIH
+229 LVHPDDLDNLEIH
-242 RHVMAS
+242 RHVIAS
-248 ADYGDIWSCCLRLKH
+248 TDYGDIWSCCLRLKH

-277 LKRDQNGK
+277 LKRDQTGK

-291 SRCDIDLIHQNF
+291 SRCDIDLIHDSF

-389 AALEAAE
+389 AALEAAD
-396 AAEVAKAAETAAAAG
+396 AAETAKAAKTASAG
-411 AAATATV
+411 AAATAPV
-418 AETAPATEAADAA
+418 AETAPTAADAA
-431 TAQRK
+431 NTQRK
-436 KQYRL
+436 KKYRL
-441 PAFVLNRNFERLVQ
+441 PAFVLNRNFERVVQ

-464 IQLLLASNGI
+464 IYVLLSSNGI
-474 PVAHNSNKPLVQK
+474 PVAHNSKKAQAQQVAQK
-487 AALRDE
+487 DA
-493 ELAAQAQTQG
+493 ELEPAAQAQAQSL
-503 QNKLQYSVLGS
+503 NKLQFSVLGS
-514 EVSNLTK
+514 EVSNLTSSPYK
-521 DADRSLHEVLLKL
+521 DADKSLHDVLLKL

-590 IHTRFKRK
+590 IHTKYQRQV
-598 SPVTSLQGQSHLQ
+598 PVSAARSQK
-611 QPLAPTNTQGQVAA
+611 PLA
-625 SAVSTSAAS
+625 
-634 SSASASAASA
+634 A
-644 HASAVSALEREAQV
+644 HQECF
-658 QANTEASPDRWG
+658 NTELSHDIWG
-670 HMSPVETFDAKTK
+670 HMSPVEKAGAKTT
-683 SERSKARRDKAQAPT
+683 SGRSKAQLKGAQS
-698 QQATS
+698 QAQSVNPAT
-703 DLLSSSNSSGVVH
+703 SNSSNVVH

-731 HGTGISQEVVVHLS
+731 HGTGISQEVVTHLS
-745 QGVPAVMRLSG
+745 QGVPAVLRLSG

-787 SYCALPINQRPEPLC
+787 SYCALPINQRPVPLC
-802 FGIGLATVGENGA
+802 FGIGLATVGEDGDL
-815 IAPDAP
+815 APDALKGLDASASP
-821 AGLEAH
+821 DAGA
-827 AGSEAHGPTAH
+827 S
-838 MAAANPAAPVAPAA
+838 AAVDAP
-852 DTTTADTALDSPEE
+852 DSTKELK
-866 MVTYDSLLKAVE
+866 TYDSLLKAVE

-887 KEQFHERHLQMLK
+887 KEQFHEKHLQMLK

-932 GQLEQNLVATINEME
+932 GQLEQNLVAAINEME

>member
-1 MSEKPE
+1 MSEKPDR
-7 GLEPPEMLDSAGFS
+7 LEPPEMLDNAEFSTLSAS
-21 AAETQGELGSG
+21 EVQGDQDSG
-32 SLFLLEHFDSPDL
+32 SLFLLEHFDSPEL
-45 YQAVEEAF
+45 YQAVAEAF

-60 EAPKQPELGSL
+60 EVPKNPELSSL
-71 IGMWCFDIE
+71 IGLWCFDIE

-91 SLLGYKDYYRRYSI
+91 SLVGYKDYYRRYSI
-105 EEISLLLCADD
+105 EEISLLLCAED

-126 PDSGDVILENIMLQQ
+126 PDSGDVILENIVLQQ

-153 SIMQRDE
+153 SIMQRDDT
-160 NTGQVVQALG
+160 TGQVMQALG
-170 SICYEHSAPASYITR
+170 SICYEHSAPASYLTR

-191 IFYINTEQDLFITSS
+191 IFYINTEQDLFVTSS
-206 TYQSMLGYIN
+206 SYQSMLGYIN
-216 GELPDHLSQFVEQ
+216 GEMPNHLSQFVEQ
-229 IVHPDDWDNLEIH
+229 LVHPDDLDNLEIH
-242 RHVMAS
+242 RHVIAS
-248 ADYGDIWSCCLRLKH
+248 TDYGDIWSCCLRLKH

-277 LKRDQNGK
+277 LKRDQTGK

-291 SRCDIDLIHQNF
+291 SRCDIDLIHDSF

-389 AALEAAE
+389 AALEAAD
-396 AAEVAKAAETAAAAG
+396 AAETAKAAKTASAG
-411 AAATATV
+411 AAATAPV
-418 AETAPATEAADAA
+418 AETAPTAADAA
-431 TAQRK
+431 NTQRK
-436 KQYRL
+436 KKYRL
-441 PAFVLNRNFERLVQ
+441 PAFVLNRNFERVVQ

-464 IQLLLASNGI
+464 IYVLLSSNGI
-474 PVAHNSNKPLVQK
+474 PVAHNSKKDSKKAQAQQVAQK
-487 AALRDE
+487 DA
-493 ELAAQAQTQG
+493 ELEPAAQAQAQSL
-503 QNKLQYSVLGS
+503 NKLQFSVLGS
-514 EVSNLTK
+514 EVSNLTSSPYK
-521 DADRSLHEVLLKL
+521 DADKSLHDVLLKL

-590 IHTRFKRK
+590 IHTKYQRQV
-598 SPVTSLQGQSHLQ
+598 PVSAARSQK
-611 QPLAPTNTQGQVAA
+611 PLA
-625 SAVSTSAAS
+625 
-634 SSASASAASA
+634 A
-644 HASAVSALEREAQV
+644 HQERF
-658 QANTEASPDRWG
+658 NTELSHDIWG
-670 HMSPVETFDAKTK
+670 HMSPVEKAGAKTT
-683 SERSKARRDKAQAPT
+683 SGRSKAQLKGAQS
-698 QQATS
+698 QAQSVNPAT
-703 DLLSSSNSSGVVH
+703 SNSSNVVH

-731 HGTGISQEVVVHLS
+731 HGTGISQEVVTHLS
-745 QGVPAVMRLSG
+745 QGVPAVLRLSG

-787 SYCALPINQRPEPLC
+787 SYCALPINQRPVPLC
-802 FGIGLATVGENGA
+802 FGIGLATVGEDGDL
-815 IAPDAP
+815 APDALKGLDASASP
-821 AGLEAH
+821 DAGASA
-827 AGSEAHGPTAH
+827 AGD
-838 MAAANPAAPVAPAA
+838 AP
-852 DTTTADTALDSPEE
+852 DSTKELK
-866 MVTYDSLLKAVE
+866 TYDSLLKAVE

-887 KEQFHERHLQMLK
+887 KEQFHEKHLQMLK

-932 GQLEQNLVATINEME
+932 GQLEQNLVAAINEME